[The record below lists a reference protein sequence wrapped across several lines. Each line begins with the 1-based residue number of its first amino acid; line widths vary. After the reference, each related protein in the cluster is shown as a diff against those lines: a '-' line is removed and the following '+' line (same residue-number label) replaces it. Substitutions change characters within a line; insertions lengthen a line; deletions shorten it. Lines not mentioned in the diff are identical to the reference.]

1 MITVGSVLPDNK
13 ESNKMCLVNAV
24 KRGRQDLLRDRNT
37 NTFSRNKNHNQL
49 AKQWMKQSLL
59 IRFSFASKED

>member
-13 ESNKMCLVNAV
+13 ESNKICLVNAV
-24 KRGRQDLLRDRNT
+24 KRDRQDLWRDRNT

-49 AKQWMKQSLL
+49 TKQQMKQSLL
-59 IRFSFASKED
+59 VRFSVASKED